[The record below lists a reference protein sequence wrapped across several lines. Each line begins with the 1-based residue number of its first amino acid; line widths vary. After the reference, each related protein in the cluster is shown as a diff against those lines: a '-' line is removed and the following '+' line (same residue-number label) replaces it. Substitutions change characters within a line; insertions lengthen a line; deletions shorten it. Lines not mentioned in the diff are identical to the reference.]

1 MAARTRATA
10 HHTALAR
17 SLTSPQIAMIAL
29 SGALGTGLFLGAGAT
44 ISLAGPATIIS
55 YALALS
61 LIHI

>member
-29 SGALGTGLFLGAGAT
+29 SGALGTGVFLGAGGT
-44 ISLAGPATIIS
+44 ISLAGPAASIS
-55 YALALS
+55 
-61 LIHI
+61 